1 MTEEHNPMTE
11 EHKKRTPPFINDQAV
26 LRLTAPASQRH
37 EWLGL
42 RFAWRKFLPREGSK
56 QSEKSLQEFDSRY
69 AWEEI
74 PDRWALLTDR
84 SIRLLCVVDDAGM
97 GKSISLEQIQYARQQ
112 ADKAHLAIR
121 CEFHEL
127 PRDWRGYLGK
137 HAGQGVQEFLLSR
150 LMNGCHVSST
160 DPGAMAALRSLLH
173 WKVKSGQFTL
183 LVDAL
188 DQSNRHQDP
197 EAAARALADFLKAEP
212 NVRCVVSGRPFAV
225 AHYWDTLFSKCG
237 DRPQDQWDLVQL
249 AEFSR
254 EQAFQFVGKERA
266 AKLNLVQAEVL
277 AIPRDLETIIE
288 LDPDELTDIRTSAD
302 VYWKCFQKTLDK
314 AMRDQQFRIQSP
326 TAQKV
331 FALLA
336 FETVK
341 RGLFAAV
348 GGQDRKGLEGEE
360 FQDFV
365 DQLLQE
371 RESQLKRYMA
381 SGETLDNL
389 LGTLG
394 ALNIVIDPGIF
405 SVESDANP
413 NNPVLRQLYFRNR
426 TLQDFLA
433 AYWLVRHSTPE
444 DRQWLKQ
451 LKYVQGDEKASLENA
466 DRYQL
471 WKFVCEMPAAAQT
484 KQREGFVD
492 LAGSLL
498 LPSDHPQ
505 FTVRST
511 EMIWRAWPGMLQSAG
526 LLTKKNWYEPD
537 LEPLTRQ
544 LQLEAR
550 KLVESGQQLPAADSS
565 AKEALLQFLG
575 EYHRIRLGQH
585 GKLDR
590 EARRLSEVFETGFRR
605 CPPNAEDPL
614 ESWFGNGGLFS
625 SSQQTDRPENRRWIE
640 QAFLLHEYP
649 LTNDLQHLFDSA
661 QASRF
666 SDYKR
671 VSADGWCPAIYLSWY
686 DSWCV
691 AAWFSS
697 RLPSEFEWEYACRAA
712 PGTDAP
718 NHEFCFGDGTQELG
732 QYAWFGENSA
742 YRTHPVY
749 SDDAA
754 GRKRPNAFGLYH
766 VHGQVWEWC
775 GNWWADNAADS
786 KAVDYVSS
794 SRCLRGGAFN
804 YFPEYCRSAN
814 RGRRN
819 PSVSNFDIGVRLSRA
834 ASD

>member
-1 MTEEHNPMTE
+1 MTEER
-11 EHKKRTPPFINDQAV
+11 KRPTPPFITDQAV
-26 LRLTAPASQRH
+26 LRLSAPTSQRH

-42 RFAWRKFLPREGSK
+42 RFAWRKFLPRKDSK
-56 QSEKSLQEFDSRY
+56 QAEQSPPEFDSRY
-69 AWEEI
+69 AWEEV
-74 PDRWALLTDR
+74 PDRWALLADR

-97 GKSISLEQIQYARQQ
+97 GKSLSLEQIQYARHQ

-127 PRDWRGYLGK
+127 PHDWRGYLGA

-150 LMNGCHVSST
+150 LLKGCHASST
-160 DPGAMAALRSLLH
+160 DSMAVAALRSLLQ
-173 WKVKSGQFTL
+173 WKLQSGQFTL

-197 EAAARALADFLKAEP
+197 EAAARALADFLAAEP

-225 AHYWDTLFSKCG
+225 AHYWETLFSKCG
-237 DRPQDQWDLVQL
+237 DRPQDHWELLQL
-249 AEFSR
+249 GEFTR
-254 EQAFQFVGKERA
+254 EQAFQFVGKKRA

-314 AMRDQQFRIQSP
+314 AMRDQQFRIQGP
-326 TAQKV
+326 TAKKV

-348 GGQDRKGLEGEE
+348 GGQDRKGLEGEG

-365 DQLLQE
+365 DQLLRE
-371 RESQLKRYMA
+371 RESQLKRYMS
-381 SGETLDNL
+381 SGETLDGL

-451 LKYVQGDEKASLENA
+451 LKYVQGDKKASLENA

-484 KQREGFVD
+484 KQREDFVD

-511 EMIWRAWPGMLQSAG
+511 EMIWRAWPGMLQAAG
-526 LLTKKNWYEPD
+526 LLTKKTWYEPD
-537 LEPLTRQ
+537 MEPLTRQ
-544 LQLEAR
+544 LQQEAR
-550 KLVESGQQLPAADSS
+550 KLVESGQSLPATESS
-565 AKEALLQFLG
+565 AKAALLQFLG
-575 EYHRIRLGQH
+575 EYHRIRMGQH
-585 GKLDR
+585 GKFDH
-590 EARRLSEVFETGFRR
+590 EACRLSEAFEVGFRR
-605 CPPNAEDPL
+605 CPPNAEDSL
-614 ESWFGNGGLFS
+614 ESWFGNGDAFS
-625 SSQQTDRPENRRWIE
+625 VSRETDGPENRRWIE
-640 QAFLLHEYP
+640 QAFLMHEYP
-649 LTNDLQHLFDSA
+649 LTNDLRQLFDSVD
-661 QASRF
+661 ASRF
-666 SDYKR
+666 SNYQSY
-671 VSADGWCPAIYLSWY
+671 SADDLCPAIYLSWY

-712 PGTDAP
+712 PGLAAP
-718 NHEFCFGDGTQELG
+718 NHEFCFGDGRQELG
-732 QYAWFGENSA
+732 QYAWFFENSKSH
-742 YRTHPVY
+742 THPVH

-754 GRKRPNAFGLYH
+754 GQKRPNAFGLYH

-804 YFPEYCRSAN
+804 YLPEFCRSAL
-814 RGRRN
+814 RSRN
-819 PSVSNFDIGVRLSRA
+819 LPALSLNAFGVRLSRA